1 MKEIIR
7 KIELTMT
14 ERDQI
19 IDSLEDTIKQH
30 EKENKDTDFLIKL
43 QRRVRLI

>member
-7 KIELTMT
+7 KIELTMK

-19 IDSLEDTIKQH
+19 IDSLEDTIKQYQK
-30 EKENKDTDFLIKL
+30 EKKDFDFVTKL
-43 QRRVRLI
+43 LRRVRLI